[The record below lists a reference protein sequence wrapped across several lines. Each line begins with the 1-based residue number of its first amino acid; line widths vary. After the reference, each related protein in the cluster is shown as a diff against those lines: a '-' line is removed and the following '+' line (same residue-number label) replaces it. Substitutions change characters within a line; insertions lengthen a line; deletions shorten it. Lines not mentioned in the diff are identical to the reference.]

1 MKAIVL
7 VDKNWGIGNAGDQV
21 VYIPGDLKYFR
32 EVTMGHPVIL
42 GRKTLSTFP
51 GGCPL
56 KGRRNLILSRDPGF
70 SPEGAHVY
78 RSLEDLLKDAPED
91 SFVIGG
97 ASVYN
102 ALLEYCD
109 TAYVTKV
116 HSEFPADCHFPNL
129 DSRPAWRITEE
140 GPVQEE
146 DGIRFHRATYQKT

>member
-51 GGCPL
+51 GGRPL

-70 SPEGAHVY
+70 SPEGAHV
-78 RSLEDLLKDAPED
+78 
-91 SFVIGG
+91 
-97 ASVYN
+97 
-102 ALLEYCD
+102 
-109 TAYVTKV
+109 
-116 HSEFPADCHFPNL
+116 
-129 DSRPAWRITEE
+129 
-140 GPVQEE
+140 
-146 DGIRFHRATYQKT
+146 